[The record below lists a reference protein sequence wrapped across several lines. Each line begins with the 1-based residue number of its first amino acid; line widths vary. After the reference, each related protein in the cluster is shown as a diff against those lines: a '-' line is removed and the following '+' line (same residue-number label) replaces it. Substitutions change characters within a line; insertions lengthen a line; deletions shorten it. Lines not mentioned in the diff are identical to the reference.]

1 MKSVFI
7 LASMLSVN
15 LMFSQIENKQDYIWM
30 FNNDFAH
37 DGLQAYVF
45 DFNRSDSIPKA
56 LNEYAP
62 VAFSG
67 NNASICDKD
76 GNLLFYTNGCFVADR
91 NHDIMPNGTG
101 LNDGEY
107 IRDFRNG
114 DCSNG
119 HIGLQDVIILE
130 DPSSQSGYYLLH
142 KRIEIENDML
152 SHTSLLYSYIDM
164 TMNNGLGDLMEKNE
178 AVEDSLKL
186 MSSYLTAI
194 RHKNA
199 VDWWIIQPVDTLN
212 LYVSFL
218 LSENGFSDPII
229 QKIGPEFHSNA
240 SASGT
245 TKFSPDGSLY
255 AYFNDDDNL
264 LLFDFDRESGRLSN
278 LKTLEVSEGGRSG
291 IFTSIEFSPNGRFI
305 YLAITDT
312 LWQVDTWEEN
322 LEDGLELI
330 DVWNG
335 VSDPFPTTFILQALA
350 PDCKIYMCSGSGTL
364 SYHVI
369 NEPNKKGKDCDF
381 VQQGIRLP
389 FVSATATMPNFPR
402 FRVDDDKKCD
412 PGITSVFGDLVF
424 YRRDLNVYPNPF
436 ADRVTVELPENQ
448 NGQIVVFDMQGQVV
462 WKGEQDAY
470 RNRVELDL
478 SHLQTGTYSIEFL
491 PKLNEERL
499 IYTQQLIKVD

>member
-1 MKSVFI
+1 MRSVFI

-101 LNDGEY
+101 LNDGEFLEEY
-107 IRDFRNG
+107 RDG

-119 HIGLQDVIILE
+119 YPGTQDVLILPDPNNENGYYILHKEIILE
-130 DPSSQSGYYLLH
+130 DGDYRNLQ
-142 KRIEIENDML
+142 
-152 SHTSLLYSYIDM
+152 YSYVDL
-164 TMNNGLGDLMEKNE
+164 TYNNGLGEVTRKNQNFG
-178 AVEDSLKL
+178 VSNRQYMYD
-186 MSSYLTAI
+186 YLTAI
-194 RHKNA
+194 KHENKS
-199 VDWWIIQPVDTLN
+199 DWWIVQPENLSKTIQVFSLTTRGIQETD
-212 LYVSFL
+212 SF
-218 LSENGFSDPII
+218 EVP
-229 QKIGPEFHSNA
+229 SNFLINSSATGTA
-240 SASGT
+240 S
-245 TKFSPDGSLY
+245 FSPDGTKY
-255 AYFNDDDNL
+255 ALFNAYDNL
-264 LLFDFDRESGRLSN
+264 LLYDFDRLTGEFSN
-278 LKTLEVSEGGRSG
+278 LKQLEIKNISPSDVL
-291 IFTSIEFSPNGRFI
+291 FSCLEWSSNSRFL
-305 YLAITDT
+305 YVAATDS
-312 LWQVDTWEEN
+312 LWQVDVSEEN

-335 VSDPFPTTFILQALA
+335 VNDPFATTFVLMALA

-369 NEPNKKGKDCDF
+369 NEPNKKGKECDF

-389 FVSATATMPNFPR
+389 FFSATATMPNFPR

-424 YRRDLNVYPNPF
+424 YRRDLNVFPNPF
-436 ADRVTVELPENQ
+436 ADQITVELPENKS
-448 NGQIVVFDMQGQVV
+448 GQIVVFDMQGRAIWRDPDIYHRGRVV
-462 WKGEQDAY
+462 
-470 RNRVELDL
+470 LDL
-478 SHLQTGTYSIEFL
+478 SHLDSGMYSIEFL

-499 IYTQQLIKVD
+499 IYTSQVVKVE